1 MPKADQTYPF
11 TPDTTIAELQ
21 QKKLGKVIY
30 GIAKKAADR
39 GFVEGMDASMLDETC
54 LRQMLWL
61 SGMNWNTVA
70 FAISYMNSHHFDVLK
85 KLFNSIEK
93 K

>member
-1 MPKADQTYPF
+1 
-11 TPDTTIAELQ
+11 
-21 QKKLGKVIY
+21 
-30 GIAKKAADR
+30 
-39 GFVEGMDASMLDETC
+39 MLDETC

-70 FAISYMNSHHFDVLK
+70 LAISYMNEHHFDVLK